1 MSKTDTPYRHM
12 LTDALAFS
20 SASHSPCVGVCDHSA
35 SQDCSGC
42 HRPHDEVEGWREADP
57 DIRLQR
63 WHELPK
69 SLASAGIKTMRLPL
83 SQEAI
88 LELAHKRLHDG
99 GSWMLG
105 GSRFHAATDRH
116 LEGLSATNADQ
127 SVTITLAS
135 DIKMRAVLWAPAGHR
150 LDEDM
155 AQLPIALVTP
165 RIRIERQE
173 GWHQRPQSG
182 GYTNTLYLSELMRI
196 SANPDA
202 RDATSIKM
210 ESVIAEA
217 EIQMR
222 DHPAP
227 DFGKMADMPNGLVL
241 PESYVLGLMLL
252 SPATVIS

>member
-1 MSKTDTPYRHM
+1 MNKPNISYRHM

-42 HRPHDEVEGWREADP
+42 HRPHDEVEGWRDADP
-57 DIRLQR
+57 DLRLQR

-69 SLASAGIKTMRLPL
+69 SLASAEVKTMRLPL

-88 LELAHKRLHDG
+88 LELAQQRLHDG

-105 GSRFHAATDRH
+105 GSRFHATADRH
-116 LEGLSATNADQ
+116 LDGLSATNADQ
-127 SVTITLAS
+127 SVTVTLAS
-135 DIKMRAVLWAPAGHR
+135 DIKMRAVLWAPDGYR
-150 LDEDM
+150 LDDDM

-182 GYTNTLYLSELMRI
+182 SYTNTLYLSELMRI
-196 SANPDA
+196 SASPDA
-202 RDATSIKM
+202 GDATSIKM

-217 EIQMR
+217 KIQMPNHLPT
-222 DHPAP
+222 DL
-227 DFGKMADMPNGLVL
+227 GKMAHMPDGLVL

-252 SPATVIS
+252 PPAIVIS